1 MNVLVIAPHPDDEV
15 LGCGGT
21 IAKYAANGD
30 EVYVCVV
37 TKGREP
43 LFSPEAVER
52 VREECRKA
60 DAYLGVREVIFL
72 DFPAAMLEEI
82 PRYKLND
89 ALVKVIQRIKPEIVY
104 IPHQGDMQ
112 LDHKLTSDACMVAIR
127 PKYEHVV
134 KKIYAY
140 ETLSETGWN
149 IPNTSNEFNPNAY
162 NDISDYLD
170 KKIRAMQLYASQ
182 LFDFPNARSVKAIEA
197 LAEYRGAVMGL
208 NAAEVFAVI
217 REIS

>member
-30 EVYVCVV
+30 EVYVCVM

-72 DFPAAMLEEI
+72 DFPSAMLEEI
-82 PRYKLND
+82 P
-89 ALVKVIQRIKPEIVY
+89 
-104 IPHQGDMQ
+104 
-112 LDHKLTSDACMVAIR
+112 
-127 PKYEHVV
+127 
-134 KKIYAY
+134 
-140 ETLSETGWN
+140 
-149 IPNTSNEFNPNAY
+149 
-162 NDISDYLD
+162 
-170 KKIRAMQLYASQ
+170 
-182 LFDFPNARSVKAIEA
+182 
-197 LAEYRGAVMGL
+197 
-208 NAAEVFAVI
+208 
-217 REIS
+217 